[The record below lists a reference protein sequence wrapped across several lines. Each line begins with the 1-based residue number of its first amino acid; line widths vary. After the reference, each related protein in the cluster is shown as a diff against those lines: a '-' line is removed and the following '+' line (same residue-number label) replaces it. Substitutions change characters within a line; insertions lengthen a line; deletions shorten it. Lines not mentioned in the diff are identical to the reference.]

1 MFLINGM
8 LITHCTL
15 WLTSYNIHMTLV
27 TSNQRFG
34 HAWAHIPKMIV
45 LIWRNIWCLSS
56 GKKSTSSF
64 PFRLRYCIDIANL
77 LFWVLGYAWLHT
89 LKVILSTWR
98 KFLHLSSYEKLT
110 SSPTFFWKYCKDNAN
125 FLFWV
130 LWACL
135 AVDTKIDSISQN
147 DTINLRKT
155 LMFTYMPKINFIIH
169 FFLRYYI
176 KRILQFDWPAAFLL
190 ITQEPEFFQICDW

>member
-1 MFLINGM
+1 M
-8 LITHCTL
+8 LIFWQKHNFIIHILLEILHRYCQLVILGTL
-15 WLTSYNIHMTLV
+15 SMPGYRHSKWYYQLEENFCIYLHT
-27 TSNQRFG
+27 
-34 HAWAHIPKMIV
+34 
-45 LIWRNIWCLSS
+45 
-56 GKKSTSSF
+56 KKS
-64 PFRLRYCIDIANL
+64 
-77 LFWVLGYAWLHT
+77 
-89 LKVILSTWR
+89 
-98 KFLHLSSYEKLT
+98 T